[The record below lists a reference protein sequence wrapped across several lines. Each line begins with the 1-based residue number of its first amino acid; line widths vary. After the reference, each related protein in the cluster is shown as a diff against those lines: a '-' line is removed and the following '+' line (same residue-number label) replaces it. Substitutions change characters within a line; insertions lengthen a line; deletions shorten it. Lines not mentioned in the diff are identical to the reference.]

1 MSEEQEIQEP
11 QENPKANALSVMDT
25 VTFNLPTV
33 TKNSINQIAVKKV
46 NDYLPELEEKT
57 RSFDRN
63 NSQTTLSMMSITMLN
78 GQSPMRMMRQVM
90 AEAEKRKM
98 ALAEAQVNHA
108 KKRKEIEKLE
118 KLLEA
123 DPDDPVIE
131 AKLRLAFVSISSLE
145 SKINGSFKDIATLID
160 SYNAIKEKNNID
172 DWDEEAFEREE
183 KRHHVRRGFELMY
196 RNLMDGGRASTATIE
211 YMQQYGVHPQA
222 GLTEVQ
228 GYIAHTANKIKRGEI
243 PHSNE
248 LEEFLDQMGD
258 KYYKN
263 ADATTERI
271 YGKTEIFNTEYMNL
285 LENKQTA
292 EEEEES
298 DGSN

>member
-1 MSEEQEIQEP
+1 MSEPEIQET
-11 QENPKANALSVMDT
+11 PKSSALSVMDT

-108 KKRKEIEKLE
+108 KKRKEIDKLE

-123 DPDDPVIE
+123 DPDDPVLE

-160 SYNAIKEKNNID
+160 SYNAIKEKNGID

-211 YMQQYGVHPQA
+211 YMQQYGIHPQA

-248 LEEFLDQMGD
+248 LEEFLDQMAD

-285 LENKQTA
+285 LENKNTA
-292 EEEEES
+292 EEEEQS